1 MVIAGVIR
9 NGAGEPLGAVA
20 VSIDVGATLKATAT
34 TDTKGQFSIPV
45 PRPGTYSLVDGASWE
60 RHDARH
66 RDSGVRHQTCG
77 DADPGGVVVGEHQ
90 HEPAYC
96 IEEGP
101 AQDDANEREL
111 GLSHLNSAI
120 AISLL
125 LIGPSRQHIKSNPNT
140 HTCHKEAHSPKGT
153 NEGVPYSCNGKR

>member
-1 MVIAGVIR
+1 VFTFATFFATLAHAQAMVIAGVIR

-77 DADPGGVVVGEHQ
+77 DADSGGVVVGEH
-90 HEPAYC
+90 HTSP
-96 IEEGP
+96 
-101 AQDDANEREL
+101 
-111 GLSHLNSAI
+111 HI
-120 AISLL
+120 A
-125 LIGPSRQHIKSNPNT
+125 SRKVRLKMMLMRGS
-140 HTCHKEAHSPKGT
+140 
-153 NEGVPYSCNGKR
+153 